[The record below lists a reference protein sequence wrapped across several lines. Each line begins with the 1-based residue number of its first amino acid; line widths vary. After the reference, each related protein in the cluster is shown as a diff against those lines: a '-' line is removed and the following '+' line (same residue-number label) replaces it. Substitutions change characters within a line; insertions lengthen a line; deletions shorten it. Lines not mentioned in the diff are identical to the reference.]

1 MRRFFD
7 TLYSSLTKGAR
18 AVLQVY
24 PENAQQVRQ
33 PPFVLYARPLYPE
46 PVPANHH
53 THSHH
58 YTQAELLTL
67 SAMRAGFAGGLVVD
81 YPNSTRAKKYFL
93 VLMVGGSAVVP
104 AAKGTGDAME
114 TSDVEEEEEGRGAPQ
129 GVRVDGRKRHK
140 GRHDGKGGQD
150 GKGRGW
156 ILKKKQ
162 QMRGKGYTN
171 IPADTKYTG
180 RKRKAG
186 F

>member
-1 MRRFFD
+1 
-7 TLYSSLTKGAR
+7 
-18 AVLQVY
+18 
-24 PENAQQVRQ
+24 
-33 PPFVLYARPLYPE
+33 
-46 PVPANHH
+46 
-53 THSHH
+53 
-58 YTQAELLTL
+58 
-67 SAMRAGFAGGLVVD
+67 MRAGFAGGLVVD

-93 VLMVGGSAVVP
+93 VLMVGGSAAVP

-114 TSDVEEEEEGRGAPQ
+114 TSDLEEEEEEGKE
-129 GVRVDGRKRHK
+129 GVRVVARKRHK
-140 GRHDGKGGQD
+140 GHGKGQD
-150 GKGRGW
+150 GKGRAW

>member
-1 MRRFFD
+1 MHSRYATPEYMYHLVDAPLD
-7 TLYSSLTKGAR
+7 TL
-18 AVLQVY
+18 
-24 PENAQQVRQ
+24 P
-33 PPFVLYARPLYPE
+33 
-46 PVPANHH
+46 
-53 THSHH
+53 HS
-58 YTQAELLTL
+58 TSKAELLTL

-93 VLMVGGSAVVP
+93 VLMVGGSAAVP

-114 TSDVEEEEEGRGAPQ
+114 TSDLEDEVEEGGSQ
-129 GVRVDGRKRHK
+129 GVRVVARKRHK
-140 GRHDGKGGQD
+140 GPHGKGQE
-150 GKGRGW
+150 GKGRSW